1 MRRYRPAE
9 LHHDARGWFWGITR
23 ENWAEV
29 NYIET
34 AANQVRGN
42 HYHRHTR
49 ELFFIISGEVEVTV
63 EHLET
68 GDRHELHLE
77 KGDLL
82 LVEPFEVHTFRT
94 ATAAAWLNM
103 LSEALDP
110 ESPDFHR
117 PGGGS

>member
-1 MRRYRPAE
+1 MKRYRPSE
-9 LHHDARGWFWGITR
+9 IHHDERGWFWGITR

-34 AANQVRGN
+34 AANQLRGN

-49 ELFFIISGEVEVTV
+49 ELFFIISGQIEVTI
-63 EHLET
+63 E
-68 GDRHELHLE
+68 DLHSRERKSLLLE

-94 ATAAAWLNM
+94 VTEAAWLNM
-103 LSEALDP
+103 LSAVLDP
-110 ESPDFHR
+110 ERPDFHR
-117 PGGGS
+117 PGEDP